1 MSTNYQTIVYRR
13 SGGAIVAVNQNLYIK
28 SKTHLAQVAGEKD
41 WRGFS
46 FLYFPYDLI
55 VDPNKHTV
63 RQLTSNFPPSLC
75 NLEGM
80 PLDYEIIIHARRA
93 KLESGVKCLVE
104 FEGGMGDQL
113 MEAAAVMTAMEV
125 YPGSE
130 FAIQCAAHY
139 VDIVRS
145 VPGIPR
151 VAPSYVG
158 QARDQYNFTVSNHT
172 NYISDPRGGMYGKA
186 SLYGAWL
193 GLDRVSKVVSIKLSP
208 TSYQSELI
216 FLSQWDL
223 TAVKFNFMI
232 QFRSGSGHAKSWQ
245 GEKVVS
251 LAELLRSTYDCN
263 VFVVG
268 KENELQRGLP
278 HLVDLTGRSTWWQ
291 TCLLESNMSVVIGI
305 DSGVMHLA
313 RSLGIPYVAMWGGT
327 NAQCILGEDE
337 GEFDIRLPLDCRDV
351 VCFDCQRKTNACM
364 DHITPAMVMEKIHLI
379 VQGGRE

>member
-1 MSTNYQTIVYRR
+1 
-13 SGGAIVAVNQNLYIK
+13 
-28 SKTHLAQVAGEKD
+28 
-41 WRGFS
+41 
-46 FLYFPYDLI
+46 
-55 VDPNKHTV
+55 
-63 RQLTSNFPPSLC
+63 
-75 NLEGM
+75 M
-80 PLDYEIIIHARRA
+80 PLDYEIIIQDRRA
-93 KLESGVKCLVE
+93 RLESGVKCLVE

-125 YPGSE
+125 YPRCE
-130 FAIQCAAHY
+130 FAIQANGQY
-139 VDIVRS
+139 VDILRRI
-145 VPGIPR
+145 PGIPR
-151 VAPSYVG
+151 VESAYVG
-158 QARDQYNFTVSNHT
+158 QARDHYQFTVSNHT
-172 NYISDPRGGMYGKA
+172 KYISDPRGGMYGKA

-193 GLDRVSKVVSIKLSP
+193 GLERVSKVSKIKLAP
-208 TSYQSELI
+208 ADYHTELV
-216 FLSQWDL
+216 FLAQWDL
-223 TAVKFNFMI
+223 TAVEHNFMI

-245 GEKVVS
+245 YEKVIR

-327 NAQCILGEDE
+327 NAQCILGEEE

-364 DHITPAMVMEKIHLI
+364 DHITPAMVMEKVHLI
-379 VQGGRE
+379 IQGGRE